1 MQIDLKTLLSFIP
14 MLLLVGVTYGTF
26 NTKVKALETKVDSL
40 NTIQSDVAIIK
51 EKIMWM
57 EKYLVGR
64 QANLTTKY

>member
-1 MQIDLKTLLSFIP
+1 MQIDFKTLLSFIP

-40 NTIQSDVAIIK
+40 NTIQRDVAIIK

-57 EKYLVGR
+57 EKYLVTQ
-64 QANLTTKY
+64 QAKF

>member
-1 MQIDLKTLLSFIP
+1 
-14 MLLLVGVTYGTF
+14 MLLLIGVTYGTF
-26 NTKVKALETKVDSL
+26 NTKVTALENKVDSL

>member
-26 NTKVKALETKVDSL
+26 NTKVKALENKVDSL
-40 NTIQSDVAIIK
+40 NTIQRDVAIIK

-57 EKYLVGR
+57 EKYLVTQ
-64 QANLTTKY
+64 QAKF

>member
-1 MQIDLKTLLSFIP
+1 

-40 NTIQSDVAIIK
+40 NTIQRDVAIIK

-57 EKYLVGR
+57 EKYLVTQ
-64 QANLTTKY
+64 QAKF

>member
-26 NTKVKALETKVDSL
+26 NTKVKALENKVDSL
-40 NTIQSDVAIIK
+40 NSIQRDVAIIK

-57 EKYLVGR
+57 EKYLVTQ
-64 QANLTTKY
+64 QAKF

>member
-40 NTIQSDVAIIK
+40 NTIQRDVAIIK

>member
-40 NTIQSDVAIIK
+40 NTIQRDVAIIK

-57 EKYLVGR
+57 EKYLVTQ
-64 QANLTTKY
+64 QAKF

>member
-26 NTKVKALETKVDSL
+26 NTKVKALETKVNSL
-40 NTIQSDVAIIK
+40 NTIQRDVAIIK

-57 EKYLVGR
+57 EKYLVTQ
-64 QANLTTKY
+64 QAKF

>member
-40 NTIQSDVAIIK
+40 NTIQRDVAIIK

-57 EKYLVGR
+57 EKYLVNR
-64 QANLTTKY
+64 TQAAIIK

>member
-1 MQIDLKTLLSFIP
+1 MKIELKTLVSFVP
-14 MLLLVGVTYGTF
+14 MLLLIGVTYGTM
-26 NTKVKALETKVDSL
+26 NTKVTALEIKVDSL